1 MALRVGDR
9 VVVQNTGSDGLR
21 IRSGAGTGYAEIG
34 KVYDGDKGT
43 IVSGPTGNVYTW
55 WRVNW
60 DSSSK
65 PTGWSA
71 ERNYRD
77 GTVWLVR
84 DASAVTKP
92 SISSVG
98 DASAT
103 EGNTLRFTVR
113 LSASTSQTETYYYS
127 TFYGRRCD
135 SRTGRLR
142 WGG

>member
-43 IVSGPTGNVYTW
+43 IVSGPRGNIYTW

-60 DSSSK
+60 DASSI

-71 ERNYRD
+71 EADSD
-77 GTVWLVR
+77 GSPVWLTR
-84 DASAVTKP
+84 DESMTKP

-98 DASAT
+98 DASAN
-103 EGNTLRFTVR
+103 EGNRLSFTVR
-113 LSASTSQTETYYYS
+113 LSTSTSQTETYYYS
-127 TFYGRRCD
+127 TYYMVGCD
-135 SRTGRLR
+135 SRAR
-142 WGG
+142 